1 MIPLSPQ
8 RLAEV
13 VGGELRLPAHGP
25 EGAAA
30 DGWPDVSAPAATDS
44 RSVEPGGLF
53 VARSGESAD
62 GHDFVVAAVA
72 AGAAASLVARPV
84 TDPGAGPDGDLAGP
98 QVVVPDVQAAFEA
111 LARHHVD
118 ALRAEGAVVVGITGS
133 AGKTSTKDLLAVLL
147 AELGPT
153 TATPMSYNGEVGLP
167 LTVLAAPPGTR
178 HLVLEMGARGVGHV
192 AALCRV
198 APPDVAVVLNVGS
211 AHVGEFGSVDA
222 IERAKGELPEA
233 LGEGGAAVLNA
244 DDERVARMAARTR
257 GRVLAVRAAGS
268 GEGAAVWA
276 QDVDLDAGGRAVFRL
291 LSRLGP
297 GAGAGEGTGAGAGA
311 GPGTGAGPGDGAPQ
325 EARVALRLVGEHH
338 VANAVAAAAVAL
350 HLGLPLE
357 RVAAVLSSAV
367 PASRARMEVTE
378 RADGV
383 TVVNDAYNANPES
396 VRAALKALVAM
407 RRGPDGRER
416 RTWAVLG
423 EMLELGASSTVEH
436 DLVGRLAVRLNVSH
450 LVAVGPGA
458 RAVHSGA
465 QHEGSWGD
473 EAVHVAD
480 VDEAL
485 ALLRAELRPG
495 DVVLVKSS
503 NAAGLRA
510 LGEQLVADAPP
521 SDAPPSDR
529 SSAAGEGGAAC

>member
-13 VGGELRLPAHGP
+13 VGGVLELPSHGP
-25 EGAAA
+25 DGAAG
-30 DGWPDVSAPAATDS
+30 DGWPDVTAPAATDS
-44 RSVEPGGLF
+44 RSVERGGLF
-53 VARSGESAD
+53 VARAGESAD

-72 AGAAASLVARPV
+72 AGAAASLVARRV
-84 TDPGAGPDGDLAGP
+84 VDPGAGPDGDLAGP

-153 TATPMSYNGEVGLP
+153 TATPLSYNGEVGLP
-167 LTVLAAPPGTR
+167 LTVLAAGPGTR

-222 IERAKGELPEA
+222 IESAKGELPEA
-233 LGEGGAAVLNA
+233 LAEDGAAVLNA

-291 LSRLGP
+291 LSRLG
-297 GAGAGEGTGAGAGA
+297 AGA
-311 GPGTGAGPGDGAPQ
+311 GPEPDDAPQ

-357 RVAAVLSSAV
+357 RVAAVLSSAE

-423 EMLELGASSTVEH
+423 EMLELGASSTAEH

-485 ALLRAELRPG
+485 ALLRGQLRPG

-510 LGEQLVADAPP
+510 LGDQLVADAPP
-521 SDAPPSDR
+521 SDTPPSDR